1 MRGRLQCYLWMG
13 WDWMDGMVTIGR
25 RSSKSTF
32 GAYNNILDKNIK
44 KNHEHMETAKSY
56 FAQDEVA
63 QYS

>member
-1 MRGRLQCYLWMG
+1 
-13 WDWMDGMVTIGR
+13 MDGMVTIGR

-56 FAQDEVA
+56 FAQDKVA